1 MQPVNQNEKCFRRG
15 LKDLFEP
22 PAVAIPPNHPRRNSL
37 ETREQLIKQVKM
49 GVVTLAGLIAHGRGE
64 AFDYLIGETTTPS
77 ARKAIEAAAAQL
89 LLSKN
94 PVISVNGNVAA
105 LSSKQVVELSLCTKS
120 KIEVNLFYRDPKSFT
135 REKAIR
141 KLLVEAGAEQVL
153 GCGDTELVEIPE
165 LGSERRRVDPRGIL
179 VADTVLV
186 PLEDGDRTEA
196 LKKLGKKVISIDL
209 NPLSRTS
216 QQADIS
222 IVDNI
227 TRALPLL
234 TAKAKQLG
242 KTLVEQGP
250 KPLLTILERYDNREN
265 LRMDVRHILERLER
279 IVVDHG

>member
-1 MQPVNQNEKCFRRG
+1 MNRG
-15 LKDLFEP
+15 EESWPGDVVEAP
-22 PAVAIPPNHPRRNSL
+22 TITIPPNHPRRNSL
-37 ETREQLIKQVKM
+37 ETREQLIKHVRT

-89 LLSKN
+89 LLAKN

-105 LSSKQVVELSLCTKS
+105 LSARQVVELSLCTNS
-120 KIEVNLFYRDPKSFT
+120 KIEVNLFYRDPQSFT
-135 REKAIR
+135 RERAIK
-141 KLLVEAGAEQVL
+141 KLLVGEGAKEVL
-153 GCGDTELVEIPE
+153 GCGDTKLVEIPE
-165 LGSERRRVDPRGIL
+165 LGSERRRVDPRGIM

-209 NPLSRTS
+209 NPFSRTS

-234 TAKAKQLG
+234 TAKTKSLR
-242 KTLVEQGP
+242 KILEEKGP
-250 KPLLTILERYDNREN
+250 EPLLNVLERYDNREN
-265 LRMDVRHILERLER
+265 LRRDVGYILERLER
-279 IVVDHG
+279 IASKRG

>member
-1 MQPVNQNEKCFRRG
+1 MT
-15 LKDLFEP
+15 
-22 PAVAIPPNHPRRNSL
+22 IPPNHPRRNSL
-37 ETREQLIKQVKM
+37 ETREQLIKHVRT

-89 LLSKN
+89 LLAKN

-105 LSSKQVVELSLCTKS
+105 LSARQVVELSLCTNS
-120 KIEVNLFYRDPKSFT
+120 KIEVNLFYRDPQSFT
-135 REKAIR
+135 RERAIK
-141 KLLVEAGAEQVL
+141 KLLVGEGAKEVL
-153 GCGDTELVEIPE
+153 GCGDTKLVEIPE
-165 LGSERRRVDPRGIL
+165 LGSERRRVDPRGIM

-209 NPLSRTS
+209 NPFSRTS

-234 TAKAKQLG
+234 TAKTKSLR
-242 KTLVEQGP
+242 KILEEKGP
-250 KPLLTILERYDNREN
+250 EPLLNVLERYDNREN
-265 LRMDVRHILERLER
+265 LRRDVGYILERLER
-279 IVVDHG
+279 IASKRG